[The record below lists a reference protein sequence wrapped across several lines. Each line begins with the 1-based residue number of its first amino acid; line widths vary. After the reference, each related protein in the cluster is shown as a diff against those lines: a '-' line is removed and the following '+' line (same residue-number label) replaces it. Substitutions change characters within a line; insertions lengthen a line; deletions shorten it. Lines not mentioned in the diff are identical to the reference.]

1 MTFTAS
7 ARKVCL
13 LSVPLTANSLPGTKR
28 SLKKAGQRS
37 TSSAVK
43 LARCFHSGMSCA
55 AGQLAKA
62 VLWLLSQG
70 HIS

>member
-43 LARCFHSGMSCA
+43 LACCFHSGIA